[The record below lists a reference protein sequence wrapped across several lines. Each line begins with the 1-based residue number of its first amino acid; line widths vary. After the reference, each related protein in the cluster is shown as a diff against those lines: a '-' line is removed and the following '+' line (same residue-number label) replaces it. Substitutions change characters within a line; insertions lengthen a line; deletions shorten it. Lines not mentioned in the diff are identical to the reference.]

1 MPDRR
6 AAERIQIVAAV
17 ECTAGGQREIATAY
31 DISTDGCL
39 LQTSLGLL
47 EEGDR
52 VCVRFGHGQS
62 AEGSVMWTCYRNAGV
77 QFATPLPSAAVA
89 GIVRRSAEWARETQ
103 AAIIPVGHRPAP
115 ALAPA
120 AELGYRLHYT
130 FCVVLLAGC
139 AATLLLQR

>member
-62 AEGSVMWTCYRNAGV
+62 AEGRVMWTRYRNAGV
-77 QFATPLPSAAVA
+77 QFATPLPSAALPA
-89 GIVRRSAEWARETQ
+89 SCAAAPSGRVRRKPPSFQSAIVPPPRSR
-103 AAIIPVGHRPAP
+103 RP
-115 ALAPA
+115 
-120 AELGYRLHYT
+120 RSSDI
-130 FCVVLLAGC
+130 GC
-139 AATLLLQR
+139 TTPSA